1 MGARWLS
8 RYSVGLALRRSQ
20 VQTLATSYRRISVG
34 KNIKQIDVNHGVPR
48 VHWDRRASKIC
59 GSKVPTMRAYD
70 VAEVN
75 RWVASQVSTSSLD
88 RGSKLRGVIGCVKA
102 PHGG

>member
-34 KNIKQIDVNHGVPR
+34 KNIKTMDVNHGVPR
-48 VHWDRRASKIC
+48 VHWDRRARKIC
-59 GSKVPTMRAYD
+59 GVQRPGGACVRCRRKYHWVPA
-70 VAEVN
+70 
-75 RWVASQVSTSSLD
+75 QVSTSSLD
-88 RGSKLRGVIGCVKA
+88 RGSLITRRNWLCKA